1 MGTSTYS
8 LQQQAD
14 LVSAFS
20 LIFGLDLA
28 THKFRAYVFAF
39 GSPANLMKHRTIRIH
54 GPNWTPEDITLRTEG
69 PVKVLGVHLDLD
81 LSGKSQL
88 EITRKR
94 LKKGIAALQS
104 CAAEAEGKMY
114 AITSVL
120 IPRVRYPGQFM
131 PWTEEQLDTL
141 DVTIRAGARRIL
153 DKVCSYTNFVL
164 HHPELDHV
172 PSLVESVQRA
182 KHQTLWRALSR
193 GGQQAMVA
201 NELMARSIS
210 QHGRTP
216 NLHHHIVIPNNRKPW
231 H

>member
-28 THKFRAYVFAF
+28 TRKFRAYVFAF
-39 GSPANLMKHRTIRIH
+39 GSPTNIMKHRTIRIH
-54 GPNWTPEDITLRTEG
+54 GPNWTPEDVTLRTEG
-69 PVKVLGVHLDLD
+69 LVKVLGVHLNLD

-88 EITRKR
+88 EITRMR
-94 LKKGIAALQS
+94 LKKGIAALRS
-104 CAAEAEGKMY
+104 CAAKAAGKQY

-164 HHPELDHV
+164 HQP
-172 PSLVESVQRA
+172 
-182 KHQTLWRALSR
+182 
-193 GGQQAMVA
+193 
-201 NELMARSIS
+201 
-210 QHGRTP
+210 
-216 NLHHHIVIPNNRKPW
+216 
-231 H
+231 

>member
-1 MGTSTYS
+1 MGTSTYI

-14 LVSAFS
+14 LVSAFA

-39 GSPANLMKHRTIRIH
+39 GSPTNLMKHRTIRIH
-54 GPNWTPEDITLRTEG
+54 GPNWTPEDVTLRTEG
-69 PVKVLGVHLDLD
+69 LVKVLGVHLDLD

-94 LKKGIAALQS
+94 LKKEIAALQR
-104 CAAEAEGKMY
+104 CAAKSEGKMY

-131 PWTEEQLDTL
+131 PWTEEQLDTPS
-141 DVTIRAGARRIL
+141 VTFRVGARRIL

-172 PSLVESVQRA
+172 PSLV
-182 KHQTLWRALSR
+182 
-193 GGQQAMVA
+193 
-201 NELMARSIS
+201 
-210 QHGRTP
+210 
-216 NLHHHIVIPNNRKPW
+216 
-231 H
+231 

>member
-1 MGTSTYS
+1 MGTFTYS

-28 THKFRAYVFAF
+28 TYKFRAYVFAF
-39 GSPANLMKHRTIRIH
+39 GSPTNLMKHRTIRIH
-54 GPNWTPEDITLRTEG
+54 KPNWTPEDITLRTEG

-94 LKKGIAALQS
+94 LKKRNAALQS

-120 IPRVRYPGQFM
+120 ILRVRYPGQFM

-141 DVTIRAGARRIL
+141 DVTIRASARRIL
-153 DKVCSYTNFVL
+153 DKV
-164 HHPELDHV
+164 
-172 PSLVESVQRA
+172 
-182 KHQTLWRALSR
+182 
-193 GGQQAMVA
+193 
-201 NELMARSIS
+201 
-210 QHGRTP
+210 
-216 NLHHHIVIPNNRKPW
+216 
-231 H
+231 